1 MQACVSKSVCTRRH
15 PGFKCSTHIV
25 GRDPDLR
32 EAAAVDGGLDHPV
45 DERPARE
52 RLDVFLGDGHGAAA
66 RGDHRDDTRLGRHF
80 CGLVRCGAE
89 APTSGRQRT
98 LGSFLGAAERISSPP
113 YPVFFHPLLKS
124 RPRVVPLPS
133 KKESCHFQTR
143 LSLGWP
149 SPCCPWRGPG
159 RTVTS
164 VTRSRTRG
172 RACHP

>member
-15 PGFKCSTHIV
+15 PGFKCSTHVV

-80 CGLVRCGAE
+80 AVWCAAGLTAPADDSAHSRLLPRCSGAHFL
-89 APTSGRQRT
+89 AT
-98 LGSFLGAAERISSPP
+98 LPR
-113 YPVFFHPLLKS
+113 LLPSKVAS
-124 RPRVVPLPS
+124 RVVPLPS

>member
-15 PGFKCSTHIV
+15 PGFKCSTHVV

-80 CGLVRCGAE
+80 AVWCAAGLRH
-89 APTSGRQRT
+89 QRTTAGT

-113 YPVFFHPLLKS
+113 YPVFFQS
-124 RPRVVPLPS
+124 GV
-133 KKESCHFQTR
+133 
-143 LSLGWP
+143 
-149 SPCCPWRGPG
+149 RG
-159 RTVTS
+159 
-164 VTRSRTRG
+164 
-172 RACHP
+172 